1 AQRAALSVAAQA
13 DESQESA
20 GRDDQRRR
28 AGLLSSRLVGERD
41 ARGGIRA
48 AAAAST
54 GAHPRRR
61 AGAARERTGANPQG
75 GGETDLMAEL
85 SAHQKKIVERY
96 YERKDEIML
105 AKLQELVTDLY
116 LAETDKKRASLW
128 DRAAKAMANLKVP
141 QRIAD
146 HI

>member
-1 AQRAALSVAAQA
+1 
-13 DESQESA
+13 
-20 GRDDQRRR
+20 
-28 AGLLSSRLVGERD
+28 
-41 ARGGIRA
+41 
-48 AAAAST
+48 
-54 GAHPRRR
+54 
-61 AGAARERTGANPQG
+61 
-75 GGETDLMAEL
+75 MAEL

-105 AKLQELVTDLY
+105 TKLQELVTDLY

-146 HI
+146 HILTTKRPEVLARNVEDWLKQARAR